1 MKISQGTPYP
11 LGATVYKDGIG
22 FAYVSKEA
30 DCGVVFFDKKTMQET
45 ERVAFPKAY
54 DTGDVHTMHLAGILP
69 AECVYCFYEK
79 DTLVTDVRAR
89 VFLGEVLCGN
99 EKIRLAGFVTEDYA
113 WEEDTCPC
121 LSYAQSIIYCMHVK
135 GFSVHVSSKVKAKG
149 TYGGIVEKIP
159 YFKELG
165 ITTLEL
171 QPAYEFE
178 EKEGE
183 KVNYW
188 GYKRGHYYVPKAGYC
203 LNNPVTEFKDMVK
216 ALHKNNLEVI
226 MQFYFTDEISKHE
239 ITDILTYW
247 ITEYHVDGFHLKG
260 ANIDTKML
268 MREPALAHTKLWYY
282 SFPLQTVDMK
292 VSGRKKRLASYTE
305 TYKYDMRRF
314 LKSDEGMV
322 SAAMYYLRHNP
333 EECGQIHFLTNYDG
347 FTLADMVS
355 YNQKHNE
362 ANGEKNRDGAD
373 YNASW
378 NCGEEGESRK
388 RAVRL
393 LRKKQIKNALML
405 LFLSQATPLI
415 FMGDEFGNSQ
425 QGNNNPYCQD
435 NEVAWLNWKDKEK
448 TAGKEI
454 FAFTKEVIAL
464 RKKHPVFCQ
473 EKELRLSD
481 YKAVGCPDI
490 SYHGEEAY
498 KPDTSAE
505 SRQFGILY
513 CGEYGQGSEKV
524 PDDYFYVA
532 YNMHWETK
540 KFALPKLP
548 KGLHWELILTSDES
562 MKNTEDGGAIQSA
575 ENTKLSRAVLKDK
588 KSIELP
594 GRSIGVYKSIGER
607 KLVLH
612 ESRTAF

>member
-30 DCGVVFFDKKTMQET
+30 DCGVVFFDRKTMQET
-45 ERVAFPKAY
+45 ERVAFPEDY
-54 DTGDVHTMHLAGILP
+54 DTGEVHTMYLAGILSTEV
-69 AECVYCFYEK
+69 AYCFYEK

-89 VFLGEVLCGN
+89 ALVGEVLCGS
-99 EKIRLAGFVTEDYA
+99 EKIRLAGFVTEDYC
-113 WEEDTCPC
+113 WEDDKCPG
-121 LSYAQSIIYCMHVK
+121 LSYAQSIVYCMHVR
-135 GFSVHVSSKVKAKG
+135 GFSIHASSQVKAKG
-149 TYGGIVEKIP
+149 TYGGIMEKIP

-171 QPAYEFE
+171 QPAYEFDE
-178 EKEGE
+178 NEGE
-183 KVNYW
+183 KSNYW
-188 GYKRGHYYVPKAGYC
+188 GYKIGYYYVPKTGYC

-260 ANIDTKML
+260 ANIDAEML

-282 SFPLQTVDMK
+282 SFPLQAADMK
-292 VSGRKKRLASYTE
+292 VCSREKRLAAYTE
-305 TYKYDMRRF
+305 AYRYDMRRF

-322 SAAMYYLRHNP
+322 SAAMYHLRHNP

-362 ANGEKNRDGAD
+362 ANGEGNRDGAD

-378 NCGEEGESRK
+378 NCGQEGESRK
-388 RAVRL
+388 KAVL
-393 LRKKQIKNALML
+393 SLRKKQIKNALML

-425 QGNNNPYCQD
+425 KGNNNPYCQD
-435 NEVAWLNWKDKEK
+435 NKVAWLNWKDKEK
-448 TAGKEI
+448 TIGKEI
-454 FAFTKEVIAL
+454 FSFIKEVIAL
-464 RKKHPVFCQ
+464 RKQHPVFCQ

-481 YKAVGCPDI
+481 YKAMGCPDI
-490 SYHGEEAY
+490 SYHGEEAF

-513 CGEYGQGSEKV
+513 CGEYAKKAEKV
-524 PDDYFYVA
+524 SDDYFYVA
-532 YNMHWETK
+532 YNMHWEAK
-540 KFALPKLP
+540 AFALPKLP
-548 KGLHWELILTSDES
+548 KGLRWELILTSDDS
-562 MKNTEDGGAIQSA
+562 MKETEDIDRT
-575 ENTKLSRAVLKDK
+575 ENTKLSKAVQAAP
-588 KSIELP
+588 KSVKLP
-594 GRSIGVYKSIGER
+594 GRSIGVYISVGER
-607 KLVLH
+607 KQVLH
-612 ESRTAF
+612 EGRTAF